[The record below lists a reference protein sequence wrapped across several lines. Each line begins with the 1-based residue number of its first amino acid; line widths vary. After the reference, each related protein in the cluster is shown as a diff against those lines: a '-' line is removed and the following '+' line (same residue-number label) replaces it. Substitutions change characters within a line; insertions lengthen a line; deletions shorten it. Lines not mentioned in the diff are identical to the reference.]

1 MKLKLLSLFTLSA
14 LFIHGQENPFESIG
28 KEGKIL
34 TLSNGK
40 YKEIHT
46 GDTLQQIGSAIVNMK
61 SGTIYGWVETD
72 TLYSEA
78 NLDPT
83 IISRWYS
90 LDPLAAKYPAISPY
104 AFCVNNPIYF
114 VDPDG
119 QDIKPANKEADALI
133 AGLAQKYGKALN
145 IEVGNYDKSDPNNLS
160 LKQTFYVSKNSTLS
174 KKAIKSALKKNDIK
188 TTKENIDEAYAFYLG
203 LRDDKVIEVSVV
215 TIGAQTQATTRSP
228 ENTTGGSYAG
238 DKPLQTDNAEYDE
251 FYGIL
256 QNTGLTPEL
265 GDALF
270 NGTPTSSG
278 TEIKPDNKGT
288 DWVYFRN
295 ENAATFSSA
304 GNTKGHLII
313 NITNKNED
321 GQINTLEQALPEVT
335 KTTSGT
341 EAKSEKK

>member
-1 MKLKLLSLFTLSA
+1 MKLKLLSLFTLTA
-14 LFIHGQENPFESIG
+14 LFINGQENPFESIG

-83 IISRWYS
+83 VISRWYS

-104 AFCVNNPIYF
+104 AFCANSPIYF
-114 VDPDG
+114 VDTDG
-119 QDIKPANKEADALI
+119 QQIKPANNEASDLVASYT
-133 AGLAQKYGKALN
+133 QKYYEALDIHMSN
-145 IEVGNYDKSDPNNLS
+145 DKTDPNNTKLQNVFYTTKKNMS
-160 LKQTFYVSKNSTLS
+160 KKEVKARLKKYNGKLS
-174 KKAIKSALKKNDIK
+174 KK
-188 TTKENIDEAYAFYLG
+188 EVEQAYAFYLG
-203 LRDDKVIEVSVV
+203 LNDNKVIELSVV
-215 TIGAQTQATTRSP
+215 TIGTETTPSTTSP
-228 ENTTGGSYAG
+228 EQTTGGSYAG
-238 DKPLQTDNAEYDE
+238 NKPLNTDNTEYDE

-270 NGTPTSSG
+270 NEKPTGSG
-278 TEIKPDNKGT
+278 VEIKPDNKGT

-295 ENAATFSSA
+295 ENAATFSGTA
-304 GNTKGHLII
+304 NTKGHLII
-313 NITNKNED
+313 NITNKTQE
-321 GQINTLEQALPEVT
+321 GQAETLNQALPEVT
-335 KTTSGT
+335 KTESG
-341 EAKSEKK
+341 EKAKEGE